1 MLIRNGHILE
11 RASDFRVTNIESEP
25 DFEGRPV
32 MAQRVFSSIDSRILA
47 GLATVA
53 LGAVLTVL
61 SYSSHQAWSTQRFW
75 PLLVVGF
82 GVIRIAERSNR
93 IAGWLLLIVGGAV
106 QVSNLGLFVLPAR
119 EAVRYWPLTV
129 MLAGLSETVLSQSRG
144 AKGEGL
150 AVLCL
155 GGWLQLSYFGA
166 SHISS
171 YRPWPLVLAA
181 VGAVMVWRGLCT
193 RRSA

>member
-1 MLIRNGHILE
+1 
-11 RASDFRVTNIESEP
+11 VTS
-25 DFEGRPV
+25 
-32 MAQRVFSSIDSRILA
+32 MAQRVLSSIDSRILA
-47 GLATVA
+47 GSATVA
-53 LGAVLTVL
+53 LGAVLTLL
-61 SYSSHQAWSTQRFW
+61 SYSSRQAWSTQRFW

-93 IAGWLLLIVGGAV
+93 IAGWLLLIVGTAV
-106 QVSNLGLFVLPAR
+106 QLSNLGLFVLPAH
-119 EAVRYWPLTV
+119 EVVRYWPLTV
-129 MLAGLSETVLSQSRG
+129 IFAGLSETVLSQSPG

-166 SHISS
+166 PHISS

-181 VGAVMVWRGLCT
+181 VGAVMLWRGLCT
-193 RRSA
+193 PRSA